1 MLTAHLW
8 PSSAAAIATD
18 ACSKPVFSHLF
29 LEAVR
34 HFRVSLLPSLV
45 KLWCPSR
52 RREKSTLKYPNPRD
66 MFWRGWLLPWVRDA
80 THGMLQSLVSL
91 ISAVTWKLCGSLP
104 FPRAVGHCS
113 RSLVQGIHLEN
124 SEDEKPLHKPKL
136 FSLSW
141 GMSCMIETF
150 VSSLR
155 AFVQHIQVLSVQAHQ
170 ADWAQQQMLHL
181 GSHDINNCSSWA
193 PASHRYGQ

>member
-1 MLTAHLW
+1 MLFPPPVLAPHH
-8 PSSAAAIATD
+8 PSGDRGGFESPLLMLALLLAI
-18 ACSKPVFSHLF
+18 KQGH
-29 LEAVR
+29 
-34 HFRVSLLPSLV
+34 
-45 KLWCPSR
+45 
-52 RREKSTLKYPNPRD
+52 
-66 MFWRGWLLPWVRDA
+66 
-80 THGMLQSLVSL
+80 
-91 ISAVTWKLCGSLP
+91 AVTWKLCGSLP

-155 AFVQHIQVLSVQAHQ
+155 AFVQHIQVLSVRAHQ